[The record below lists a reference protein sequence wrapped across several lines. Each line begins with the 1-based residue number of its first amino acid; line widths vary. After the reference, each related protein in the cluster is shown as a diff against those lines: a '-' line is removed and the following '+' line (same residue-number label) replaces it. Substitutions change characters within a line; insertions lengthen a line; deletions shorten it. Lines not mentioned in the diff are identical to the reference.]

1 MGSFTVYSDAE
12 YDVDIYDII
21 SNIRSFSDAEL
32 NDLYDEISERLKNKR
47 EEKDD
52 YVLRVDNLHDYY
64 KLNELKKLFNKY
76 SLEELE
82 KLNK

>member
-1 MGSFTVYSDAE
+1 MGSFTVYSETE

-32 NDLYDEISERLKNKR
+32 NDLYDEISEKLKNK
-47 EEKDD
+47 KDDDD

-64 KLNELKKLFNKY
+64 KLKEIKKLFDKY
-76 SLEELE
+76 SLEDLE